1 MVYESFQN
9 SKTRI
14 QKTWERSQ
22 ENENNLK
29 DIPLIT
35 LDFNSINFS
44 KKIITI
50 PILTNEVAIVSSN
63 VPATILLENFPDWSL
78 NMIEVF
84 VIYTIGD
91 GFIGKLIPISFSEAS
106 NNGTLK
112 NGDVSIS
119 NQDFHYWFNRIDN
132 KNVLVKVFYTINIR
146 EAVVTPPAPGFGSN
160 PVPTFIN
167 LSLKILNQRIYEVMN
182 EKKE

>member
-1 MVYESFQN
+1 MAYESFNN
-9 SKTRI
+9 SKARI
-14 QKTWERSQ
+14 QNTWERSQ
-22 ENENNLK
+22 ENENDLK
-29 DIPLIT
+29 DIPLVT

-50 PILTNEVAIVSSN
+50 PILTDEVASVAFD
-63 VPATILLENFPDWSL
+63 VPATVLLENFPEWSL

-84 VIYTIGD
+84 AIHTIGD
-91 GFIGKLIPISFSEAS
+91 AFIGKLIPITLTEAF

-112 NGDVSIS
+112 DGDVAIQ

-132 KNVLVKVFYTINIR
+132 ANVLVKVFYTISVQ
-146 EAVVTPPAPGFGSN
+146 EANVSEIGFVGIPIS
-160 PVPTFIN
+160 TFIN
-167 LSLKILNQRIYEVMN
+167 ISLKILNQRIYEVMN

>member
-9 SKTRI
+9 SKNRF

-22 ENENNLK
+22 ENENDLK
-29 DIPLIT
+29 DIPLVT
-35 LDFNSINFS
+35 LDFNSINFT

-50 PILTNEVAIVSSN
+50 PILTNQVAVVSSN
-63 VPATILLENFPDWSL
+63 VPASILLKNFPEWSL

-84 VIYTIGD
+84 VTYTIGD
-91 GFIGKLIPISFSEAS
+91 GFVSKFIPITLSEAF

-112 NGDVSIS
+112 DGDVAIQ
-119 NQDFHYWFNRIDN
+119 NQDFHYWFNRVDN
-132 KNVLVKVFYTINIR
+132 TNILVKVFYTINIQ
-146 EAVVTPPAPGFGSN
+146 EANVSQIGFSGV